1 MKDWYTTSLVPFK
14 GITPVVSLNQAA
26 SIRLIEAA
34 WLRLTAVALTCVA
47 ATVTHPE
54 Q

>member
-14 GITPVVSLNQAA
+14 GITPVVS
-26 SIRLIEAA
+26 LIEAA